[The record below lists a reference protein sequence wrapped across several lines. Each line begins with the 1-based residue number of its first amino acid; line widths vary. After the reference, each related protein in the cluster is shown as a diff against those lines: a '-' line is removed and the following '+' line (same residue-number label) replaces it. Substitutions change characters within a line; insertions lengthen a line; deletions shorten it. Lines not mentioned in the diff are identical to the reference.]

1 MCVVCR
7 AFCVTLTFKRGFDRA
22 PASVTILSAMR
33 EGGGYVAANSRLV
46 EVTLWMHRS
55 DAAVKRIVCRR
66 HVSTYTS
73 YSRELLPV
81 QQAGSYSRLLPRA
94 TPGATSREL
103 LPTQRSSGSYF
114 KIWLDFWVSWGGSG
128 GAQGPVKALKNAGA
142 VDPHIFEGFPGPPQ
156 TPPMRPRNPARS

>member
-22 PASVTILSAMR
+22 PASVTILCAMR

-46 EVTLWMHRS
+46 EVTFWMHRS

-73 YSRELLPV
+73 NKP
-81 QQAGSYSRLLPRA
+81 GA

-103 LPTQRSSGSYF
+103 LPTTPESYSRCNKPGATPDYSRELLPTTPGATSRELLPPHETQKSSQ
-114 KIWLDFWVSWGGSG
+114 I
-128 GAQGPVKALKNAGA
+128 LK
-142 VDPHIFEGFPGPPQ
+142 
-156 TPPMRPRNPARS
+156 

>member
-1 MCVVCR
+1 
-7 AFCVTLTFKRGFDRA
+7 
-22 PASVTILSAMR
+22 MR

-103 LPTQRSSGSYF
+103 LPTTPESYSRCNKPGATPDYSRELLQQAGSHS
-114 KIWLDFWVSWGGSG
+114 V
-128 GAQGPVKALKNAGA
+128 NR
-142 VDPHIFEGFPGPPQ
+142 E
-156 TPPMRPRNPARS
+156 